1 MIFQYICMAFTVIA
15 YSVLVYLLIT
25 EKRNSKNNKSINK
38 TSKKL
43 ISADKMYN
51 QSIIPQMQYIIE
63 QIEETKDRGDNWVYL
78 SHKLIAHENIDVLL
92 AQKYDIHITYYDFES
107 HGFSYEISFGKH
119 TTGKLTFE
127 NTKTKEK
134 MKYKNARKD
143 NRDIIQTH
151 KI

>member
-1 MIFQYICMAFTVIA
+1 MAFTVIA
-15 YSVLVYLLIT
+15 YAVLIYLLIS
-25 EKRNSKNNKSINK
+25 EKRNPKSDKNINK
-38 TSKKL
+38 TSKKM

-51 QSIIPQMQYIIE
+51 QSIIPQIQYIIKE
-63 QIEETKDRGDNWVYL
+63 IEETKNRGDNWVYL

-92 AQKYDIHITYYDFES
+92 AQKYDIHITYYSFES
-107 HGFSYEISFGKH
+107 HGFSYEIFFGNN

-127 NTKTKEK
+127 DKETKEK

-143 NRDIIQTH
+143 NRDIVQKH